1 MFDVSKRLVP
11 VLAAAALI
19 SGFATSSASAA
30 HVVVHQRA
38 HYVAPIEQPASAR
51 TVEEEPSAHNSGLP
65 AACYRSRIMEEVVGA
80 GLQWENLVT
89 CY

>member
-1 MFDVSKRLVP
+1 MSDVLKGLVP

-38 HYVAPIEQPASAR
+38 HYVTPVEQQPEQQS
-51 TVEEEPSAHNSGLP
+51 SAHNSGLP
-65 AACYRSRIMEEVVGA
+65 AACYRSRLVEPVVGA
-80 GLQWENLVT
+80 GLEWENLVT